1 MNDIFGW
8 LFSSANFMP
17 HGHCFL
23 WQPATLWL
31 NVGSDGLIA
40 ASYFAIPVAL
50 YYYVRHRKE
59 EIPYVWMPLMFA
71 AFIFLCGGTH
81 IMEIWTVW
89 DPVYRAEGALKLLTG
104 LVSFAT
110 TLSLIWIMPRAMLL
124 QTPRQLQI
132 EVAARTAELAEV
144 NAQLRAE
151 IAARV
156 AAEEQLRVADRRK
169 DEFLATLAHELR
181 NPLAPIRN
189 ALKLLDSTG
198 VEESKR
204 QWGAKV
210 ISRQV
215 HRMALLLDDLL
226 DVSRITRSRL
236 ELKMEPVDLGS
247 LIASAVETA
256 SPVMEERK
264 HTFQVTLPPESIT
277 VEVDP
282 LRVSQA
288 VANLLTNAAKY
299 TNPGGHISLVVST
312 DAQGLAITVKDTG
325 IGFEPSAAGE
335 MFEMFAQ
342 VSKAQ
347 PTSDKGLGIGLAL
360 VRAFIAL
367 HGGTVEARSGGA
379 DQGSEFRIR
388 IPGSIVIGKR
398 ARVAL
403 NPSDTP
409 VSNGAR
415 CKVLVV
421 DDNRDSADA
430 LAMVLEA
437 DGYQVLVG
445 YSGQEA
451 LDIARESQPD
461 AFILDIGMPDM
472 TGFEVARR
480 IRQEPWGRD
489 VLLVAM
495 TGWGQ
500 AKDKERAKAAGFD
513 RHFTKPLDPGELQGL
528 LAQFAEQRGRGAGL

>member
-1 MNDIFGW
+1 MNDLFGW
-8 LFSSANFMP
+8 LFSTTNFMP

-23 WQPATLWL
+23 WQAGTLWL
-31 NVGSDGLIA
+31 NVGSDALIA
-40 ASYFAIPVAL
+40 ASYFAIPIAL
-50 YYYVRHRKE
+50 YHYVRRRKE

-124 QTPRQLQI
+124 QTPRQLQV
-132 EVAARTAELAEV
+132 EVAARTAELAQV

-156 AAEEQLRVADRRK
+156 AAEEQLRLADRRK

-189 ALKLLDSTG
+189 ALKLLDLPG

-204 QWGAKV
+204 TWGAKV

-247 LIASAVETA
+247 LIDSAVETA
-256 SPVMEERK
+256 SPLMEERK
-264 HTFQVTLPPESIT
+264 HTFQVTLPPDSIT

-282 LRVSQA
+282 LRISQA

-299 TNPGGHISLVVST
+299 TNPGGHISLVVAT
-312 DAQGLAITVKDTG
+312 DAQGIAITVRDTG
-325 IGFEPSAAGE
+325 IGFEPSAVGE

-342 VSKAQ
+342 VSAAK
-347 PTSDKGLGIGLAL
+347 PTSDRGLGIGLAL

-367 HGGTVEARSGGA
+367 HGGTVEATSAGA

-398 ARVAL
+398 AGAAL
-403 NPSDTP
+403 NPSDIP

-430 LAMVLEA
+430 LALVLEA
-437 DGYQVLVG
+437 DGYQVMVG
-445 YSGQEA
+445 YSGQQA
-451 LDIARESQPD
+451 LDIARQARPD
-461 AFILDIGMPDM
+461 AVILDIGMPDI

-513 RHFTKPLDPGELQGL
+513 RHFTKPLDPGELQRL
-528 LAQFAEQRGRGAGL
+528 LAGFVEEHGLGLGH